1 MKGRAA
7 VRYSSCQARTGSEER
22 VGKKQSL
29 FLFGV
34 EGDVAF
40 VVSSVCCVVLL
51 SASLFTVQFLNR
63 WRPVSLRFLGEVEE
77 AFCWEEEVEWAA
89 SRKIKL

>member
-7 VRYSSCQARTGSEER
+7 VRYPSCQATIGSEER
-22 VGKKQSL
+22 VGKKTIAF

-63 WRPVSLRFLGEVEE
+63 WRPVSLRSLGEVEE

-89 SRKIKL
+89 SRKMK